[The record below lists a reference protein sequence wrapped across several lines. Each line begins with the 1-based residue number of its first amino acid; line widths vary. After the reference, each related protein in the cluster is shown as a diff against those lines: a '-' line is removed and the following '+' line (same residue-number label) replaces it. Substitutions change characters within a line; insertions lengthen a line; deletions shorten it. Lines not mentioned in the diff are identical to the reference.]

1 MILAQV
7 EIDAHFGQHGTM
19 HESGSWGAPP
29 VSYLPNQ
36 EFERRGGRQS
46 RNCPWQAEKALRI
59 RQLIMQS
66 AWE

>member
-7 EIDAHFGQHGTM
+7 EIDAHFGQHRTK
-19 HESGSWGAPP
+19 HESGSWGAASFVPP
-29 VSYLPNQ
+29 EPRVRTP
-36 EFERRGGRQS
+36 RGPSVAKLLVAS
-46 RNCPWQAEKALRI
+46 RAGLARI